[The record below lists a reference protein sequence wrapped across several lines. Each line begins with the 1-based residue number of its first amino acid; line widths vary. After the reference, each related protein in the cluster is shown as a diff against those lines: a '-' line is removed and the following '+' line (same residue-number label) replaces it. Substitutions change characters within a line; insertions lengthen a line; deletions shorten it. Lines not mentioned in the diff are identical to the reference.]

1 MIPLPP
7 EREPP
12 KPWWH
17 ASRPVVAALVATA
30 VGLLAVGLALW
41 HLKPWETQAES
52 AARTV
57 DTTMAAAAAADPAAS
72 VVGRVR
78 TRLTR
83 QGDSLIVVTR
93 WSMTGRPV
101 EVRVALAGDT
111 VEATG
116 YPAVRLADTTTMAA
130 PAPGGSVDGVSCVRA
145 VGEAGERCTPWR
157 FVRPSA
163 AARSAAGG
171 GRGGRGVRIVV
182 RPDGLQVD
190 PDTGGACAEW
200 RAANPREDLWLEV
213 NERAVPECMG
223 PNDRPVVAQFCAF
236 ALLPGGRKAK
246 TASASNNPYCDQEF
260 LRWVNERAS

>member
-1 MIPLPP
+1 VIPLPP
-7 EREPP
+7 ERETPP
-12 KPWWH
+12 QPWH

-30 VGLLAVGLALW
+30 VGLLAVGFALW
-41 HLKPWETQAES
+41 YLKPWETQAES
-52 AARTV
+52 PARPV
-57 DTTMAAAAAADPAAS
+57 DTTVAAAADAAEDSAAS

-83 QGDSLIVVTR
+83 QGDSLLVVTR

-111 VEATG
+111 VEATE
-116 YPAVRLADTTTMAA
+116 YPSVRLADSTTVAA
-130 PAPGGSVDGVSCVRA
+130 PARGGSVDGISCVRA

-163 AARSAAGG
+163 AARAGTG
-171 GRGGRGVRIVV
+171 GGRGVRIVV

-190 PDTGGACAEW
+190 PDTGAACAEW
-200 RAANPREDLWLEV
+200 RAANPRENLWLEV
-213 NERAVPECMG
+213 NERAVPQCMG

-260 LRWVNERAS
+260 LRWVSERAS